1 MQEACTKPEGLITG
15 HRHFAFSRI
24 SFSSEGEYKTAATYD
39 MELFVA
45 LANVWKPFAQETWMS
60 I

>member
-45 LANVWKPFAQETWMS
+45 LANV
-60 I
+60 